1 MEMVSFSSILF
12 GREGPK
18 LLKNK
23 ISTHPTT
30 PGAPLRLHLAWSDGV
45 SSATQI
51 DRVPHSG
58 YVWRQF
64 LGRLGSLASLASQHK
79 PTEKNYK
86 HLTTVN

>member
-1 MEMVSFSSILF
+1 MEIVSFSSILF

-30 PGAPLRLHLAWSDGV
+30 PGAPPRLHLAWSDGV

-51 DRVPHSG
+51 DRVPTQATFG
-58 YVWRQF
+58 
-64 LGRLGSLASLASQHK
+64 GSFWVGWVA
-79 PTEKNYK
+79 
-86 HLTTVN
+86 